1 MANFEINGK
10 EYDLKLTYKGIKYLN
25 GVSGSSLE
33 TVGKALQ
40 GDTDFFPHII
50 HACLI
55 SAGEKYTLKQV
66 EAAIDDALENER
78 LDLLGI
84 MRQSNEIVTDSFFF
98 KALVTKMLAD
108 KPEVQKQLNDLLN

>member
-10 EYDLKLTYKGIKYLN
+10 EYELKLTYKGIKHLN
-25 GVSGSSLE
+25 SVSGSALE
-33 TVGKALQ
+33 TVGKAMQ
-40 GDTDFFPHII
+40 GDADFFPHII

-66 EAAIDDALENER
+66 EAAVEDALESER
-78 LDLLGI
+78 LDLLEI

-108 KPEVQKQLNDLLN
+108 KPEVKKQMDELLK